1 MTLVLLL
8 GEGDAEVTPPPPDTA
23 PVSTAPEHVDPIR
36 DSDSFWQEL
45 YDGLAPFQYAEGET
59 QAALQRLVKAFAE
72 PFELIHYLVRD
83 DRVTEDVGWT
93 SLLDPLRAPD
103 ELLPWL
109 QQMVGAGHINGETN
123 SALRQRILDADA
135 FKRGTL
141 ASIYNE
147 AARAGCTHFIV
158 VERYSGS
165 AYQVQLLFENTEYSD
180 ARLKRIQSKIPAGIV
195 VSIDFFNAVDYEDLV
210 ETYGSYA
217 AAEAAND
224 DYIDLRG
231 G

>member
-1 MTLVLLL
+1 MTIVLF
-8 GEGDAEVTPPPPDTA
+8 GGGATPPPPPPDTG
-23 PVSTAPEHVDPIR
+23 PVTTAPETIDPTR
-36 DSDSFWQEL
+36 DSDAFWKEL
-45 YDGLAPFQYAEGET
+45 YAGLISMQYAEADTEL
-59 QAALQRLVKAFAE
+59 ALQRLVKAFAD

-83 DRVTEDVGWT
+83 NPVTGDVGWT
-93 SLLDPLRAPD
+93 PLLDPLQCPD

-109 QQMVGAGHINGETN
+109 QQIVGAGHINGESN

-141 ASIYNE
+141 ASIYSE

-158 VERYSGS
+158 VERYTGD
-165 AYQVQLLFENTEYSD
+165 AWQIQLLFENTEYSD
-180 ARLKRIQSKIPAGIV
+180 ERLKRIESKIPAGIK
-195 VSIDFFNAVDYEDLV
+195 VSVDFFNAVDYEDLV
-210 ETYGSYA
+210 ATYGSYA
-217 AAEAAND
+217 DAEAANT